1 MAIYTIDGQQI
12 HAIQSGQP
20 NRQVALLIHGWSS
33 SWYALSPLVP
43 LISQRFNCIAADLP
57 GYGQSPPM
65 KHPSIPAYADLLAG
79 LIEEV
84 SNGPVVLIG
93 HSMGGMIGMTLSLR
107 HPVLVER
114 MVLLCPTVSG
124 NLSTMINSLIFPIN
138 MLERFGLGSLIVST
152 FESLLVG
159 LTDRLMRPVS
169 FSQRTGINEEEYKC
183 LRADARRLPFDDETF
198 DAVCCFGALYL
209 MPEPLRV
216 ARCQLR
222 LRAA

>member
-20 NRQVALLIHGWSS
+20 NRQVALLIYGWSS
-33 SWYALSPLVP
+33 SSYALSPLVP
-43 LISQRFNCIAADLP
+43 LISQRFNCIAVDLP

-152 FESLLVG
+152 FES
-159 LTDRLMRPVS
+159 S
-169 FSQRTGINEEEYKC
+169 TGGSH
-183 LRADARRLPFDDETF
+183 RSADAPGVLLAAHRDQRR
-198 DAVCCFGALYL
+198 
-209 MPEPLRV
+209 RI
-216 ARCQLR
+216 
-222 LRAA
+222 